1 MRVTLSNLLPVHRI
15 PMPQKT
21 TLLVAAG
28 CIAIGVKSPLT
39 AFCLGALYV
48 GGKAVLSKLAHTHS
62 LRVLNSDE
70 RDRVQRTRDNLL
82 ALNAMLAG
90 VAPPAERIEI
100 TGEDILLFRE
110 VDEMKAAAE

>member
-1 MRVTLSNLLPVHRI
+1 MLVTLSNLLPVHRI

-82 ALNAMLAG
+82 ALNAMFAG
-90 VAPPAERIEI
+90 AVPPNRIEI
-100 TGEDILLFRE
+100 TGEDIVLFRE
-110 VDEMKAAAE
+110 VDEMKTAAE